1 MLTDLCIFDAD
12 RIVDVKDD
20 KKKKNDDEIEE
31 EGEDENVEPE
41 FLNLSELYQEWDNE
55 DPKINCNDEE
65 ESDQKNQQLLRN
77 LRAYEVPIIIIKQQ
91 AIDGVDDQNSYL
103 KVLEKCY
110 IFLIKFV
117 RNNKENQKILLE
129 YIDLFMDDIE
139 YGVHSWEL
147 FCEIFKNSEHLHTFN
162 IAPYIKRA
170 IKFIDG

>member
-65 ESDQKNQQLLRN
+65 ESD
-77 LRAYEVPIIIIKQQ
+77 
-91 AIDGVDDQNSYL
+91 
-103 KVLEKCY
+103 
-110 IFLIKFV
+110 
-117 RNNKENQKILLE
+117 
-129 YIDLFMDDIE
+129 
-139 YGVHSWEL
+139 
-147 FCEIFKNSEHLHTFN
+147 
-162 IAPYIKRA
+162 
-170 IKFIDG
+170 